1 MINKVYLKVM
11 LCCKVS
17 LHRKDSDDIFI
28 MSVLIRKIQVEEELI
43 LFYLQIF

>member
-11 LCCKVS
+11 LCYKVS
-17 LHRKDSDDIFI
+17 LHREDSDDVFI
-28 MSVLIRKIQVEEELI
+28 MSVLIRKIQVEEELT